1 MAGVITKPSMPNT
14 TVNQN
19 NEPTEANAL
28 LQETKPTQMVV
39 PLKVTEKTWT
49 IEFPFLKE
57 DLQISQIYE
66 LYPNLQIEALVETKM
81 GV

>member
-1 MAGVITKPSMPNT
+1 MQNT
-14 TVNQN
+14 TAQQN

-28 LQETKPTQMVV
+28 LQETKLTQMVV

-49 IEFPFLKE
+49 IEFPFLRE

-66 LYPNLQIEALVETKM
+66 LYPNLQIEALVEMQT

>member
-1 MAGVITKPSMPNT
+1 MPNT

-19 NEPTEANAL
+19 NAPTEANAL
-28 LQETKPTQMVV
+28 LHETKLTQMVV
-39 PLKVTEKTWT
+39 PLKAIQKTWIT
-49 IEFPFLKE
+49 EFPFLRE

-66 LYPNLQIEALVETKM
+66 LYPNLQIEALVETKT